1 LLLGI
6 IGVVSNANPTGG
18 IKAGDNAAFG
28 VQPQG
33 FGANQMEERP
43 ARQVLAIPPSSRFE
57 VREARA
63 ANFDPSTS
71 NRKATLES

>member
-33 FGANQMEERP
+33 FGANRMEQPP
-43 ARQVLAIPPSSRFE
+43 ARQVLAIPPSTADSKFVKRG
-57 VREARA
+57 RQLRPI
-63 ANFDPSTS
+63 NFKSKSGTRS
-71 NRKATLES
+71 

>member
-33 FGANQMEERP
+33 FGANRMEESP
-43 ARQVLAIPPSSRFE
+43 ARQVLAIPPSNRFE
-57 VREARA
+57 VREAHA
-63 ANFDPSTS
+63 ANFDPSSS
-71 NRKATLES
+71 NRKAALES